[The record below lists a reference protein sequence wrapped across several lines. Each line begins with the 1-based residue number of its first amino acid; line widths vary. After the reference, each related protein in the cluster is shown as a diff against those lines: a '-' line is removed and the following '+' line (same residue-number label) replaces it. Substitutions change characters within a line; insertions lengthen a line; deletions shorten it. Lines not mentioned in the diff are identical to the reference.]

1 MRCSQTR
8 NGLREFSENPFGIDR
23 FGPDETSVE
32 AVEAQTH
39 TNRSSAKAPSDRRR
53 HTRYAV
59 DGDAE
64 VLVADGSQIFRGN
77 ILDISLSGCFIET
90 KARLR
95 VPAGAPVEMVFRANG
110 VMLRTAAT
118 VRVVRVGKGAGFLFD
133 NLSER
138 MQAELQSLIE
148 ALDLARPDVPCLVI
162 PPGTRSA

>member
-1 MRCSQTR
+1 LRLRCSVS
-8 NGLREFSENPFGIDR
+8 NEGAVLREFNENQFGLDQ
-23 FGPDETSVE
+23 FGPDQTSGEGETNS
-32 AVEAQTH
+32 AA
-39 TNRSSAKAPSDRRR
+39 AKAPADRRR

-64 VLVADGSQIFRGN
+64 VLVADGSQIFRGS

-95 VPAGAPVEMVFRANG
+95 VSVGTPVEMVFRANG

-118 VRVVRVGKGAGFLFD
+118 VRAVRPGKGAGFLF
-133 NLSER
+133 NTQSER

-148 ALDLARPDVPCLVI
+148 ELDQSKPDLPLVI
-162 PPGTRSA
+162 PLDTRSA